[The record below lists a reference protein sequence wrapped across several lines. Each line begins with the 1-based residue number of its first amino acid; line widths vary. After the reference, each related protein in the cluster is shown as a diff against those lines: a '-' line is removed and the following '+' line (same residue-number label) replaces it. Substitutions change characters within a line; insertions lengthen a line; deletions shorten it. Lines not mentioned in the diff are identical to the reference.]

1 VTALTAGLAQLR
13 CDVNS
18 ISEGH
23 FMALDVGSSTEHL
36 ENLVKKIMR
45 EKDPVKFDELGSE
58 IWRVLQEREREQQA
72 LTARTS

>member
-1 VTALTAGLAQLR
+1 
-13 CDVNS
+13 
-18 ISEGH
+18 
-23 FMALDVGSSTEHL
+23 MALDVGSSTEHL

-58 IWRVLQEREREQQA
+58 IWRVLQEREREQQP